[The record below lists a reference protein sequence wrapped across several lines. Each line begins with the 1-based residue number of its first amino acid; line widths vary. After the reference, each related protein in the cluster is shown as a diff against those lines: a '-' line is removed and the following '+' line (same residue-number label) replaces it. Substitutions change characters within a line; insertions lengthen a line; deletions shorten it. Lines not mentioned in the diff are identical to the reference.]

1 MYYVGLDVR
10 YRTSTYCILNSAGHE
25 VKNERIR
32 GHWPTLLDRLSILK
46 GPWTVCFEAT
56 CGYGYLYRELSQIAT
71 RVVVAHPGQL
81 RLIFRA
87 KRKNDRIDARKL
99 AKLLY
104 LDEVPQVYVPGQ
116 EVQSWRE
123 LIEHR
128 RRMVDRQ
135 TVCKN
140 ALRSLLRSHGVVA
153 PKGLWTRK
161 GLTWLRQLQM
171 PTAAS
176 GLKRDLLLEELA
188 EAQRGIR
195 IVTQALDK
203 IGRRHP
209 GVVLLR
215 SIPGVGPRTAETIV
229 AYMDEPKRF
238 RRSSQVAAYF
248 GLIPCQDASAAVNRL
263 GHITKQGPST
273 ARKYLA
279 EAAWQGV
286 HRSPTI
292 RAYFERILRGKAER
306 RKIALVATAHYL
318 LRCMHAMLLS
328 GEFWHEAA

>member
-1 MYYVGLDVR
+1 MYYVGLDVH
-10 YRTSTYCILNSAGHE
+10 YRTSTYCILNSDGHE
-25 VKNERIR
+25 VKNETIR
-32 GHWPTLLDRLSILK
+32 GHWPKLLDRLSVLK
-46 GPWTVCFEAT
+46 GSWTVCFEAT
-56 CGYGYLYRELSQIAT
+56 CGYGYLYRELSRIAT
-71 RVVVAHPGQL
+71 RVIVAHPGQL

-87 KRKNDRIDARKL
+87 KRKNDRVDARKL

-128 RRMVDRQ
+128 RRVVDRQ

-140 ALRSLLRSHGVVA
+140 ALRSLLRGHGVIA
-153 PKGLWTRK
+153 PKGLWTKK
-161 GLTWLRQLQM
+161 GLTWLRQLEM

-176 GLKRDLLLEELA
+176 ELKRNLLLEELA
-188 EAQRGIR
+188 EAKRGVR
-195 IVTQALDK
+195 TVTRALDK
-203 IGRRHP
+203 IGQPHP

-215 SIPGVGPRTAETIV
+215 SIPGVGMRTAETIV
-229 AYMDEPKRF
+229 AYIDDPKRF
-238 RRSSQVAAYF
+238 QRGSQVAAYF
-248 GLIPCQDASAAVNRL
+248 GLIPCQDASAGVNRL
-263 GHITKQGPST
+263 GHITKQGPRT
-273 ARKYLA
+273 ARKYLV

-286 HRSPTI
+286 YRSPTI
-292 RAYFERILRGKAER
+292 RAYFERILRGKKER

-318 LRCMHAMLLS
+318 LRCMHAMLVS

>member
-1 MYYVGLDVR
+1 MYYVGLDVH
-10 YRTSTYCILNSAGHE
+10 YRTSTYCILNSDGHE
-25 VKNERIR
+25 VKSETVR
-32 GHWPTLLDRLSILK
+32 GHWPKLLDRLSLLK

-56 CGYGYLYRELSQIAT
+56 CGYGYLYRELSRIAT
-71 RVVVAHPGQL
+71 RVIVAHPGQL

-116 EVQSWRE
+116 EVQNWRE

-153 PKGLWTRK
+153 PKGLWTKK
-161 GLTWLRQLQM
+161 GLTWLRQVQM

-176 GLKRDLLLEELA
+176 GLKRDLLLEERA
-188 EAQRGIR
+188 EAQRGVRTITR
-195 IVTQALDK
+195 ALDK
-203 IGRRHP
+203 IGERHP

-215 SIPGVGPRTAETIV
+215 SIPGVGMRTAETIA
-229 AYMDEPKRF
+229 AYIDEPKRF
-238 RRSSQVAAYF
+238 QRGSQVAAYF
-248 GLIPCQDASAAVNRL
+248 GLIPCQDASASVNRL
-263 GHITKQGPST
+263 GHITKQGPGT
-273 ARKYLA
+273 ARKYLV

-286 HRSPTI
+286 YRSPTI
-292 RAYFERILRGKAER
+292 RAYFERILRGRKER

-318 LRCMHAMLLS
+318 LRCMHAMLVS
-328 GEFWHEAA
+328 GELWHEAA

>member
-1 MYYVGLDVR
+1 MYYVGLDVH
-10 YRTSTYCILNSAGHE
+10 YRTSTYCVLDADGHE
-25 VKNERIR
+25 AKSETIH
-32 GHWPTLLDRLSILK
+32 GHWPKLLDRLSILK
-46 GPWTVCFEAT
+46 GSWMVCFEAT
-56 CGYGYLYRELSQIAT
+56 CGYGYLYRELSRIAT
-71 RVVVAHPGQL
+71 RVIVAHPGQL

-140 ALRSLLRSHGVVA
+140 AVRSLLRSHGVVG
-153 PKGLWTRK
+153 PKGLWTQK
-161 GLTWLRQLQM
+161 GLSWLRQVQM
-171 PTAAS
+171 PTTAS

-188 EAQRGIR
+188 EAQRGVRTI
-195 IVTQALDK
+195 TQALDK
-203 IGRRHP
+203 IGERHP
-209 GVVLLR
+209 GVMLLR
-215 SIPGVGPRTAETIV
+215 SIPGVGMRTAETMV
-229 AYMDEPKRF
+229 AYIDEPKRF
-238 RRSSQVAAYF
+238 QRGSQVAAYF
-248 GLIPCQDASAAVNRL
+248 GLIPCQDASASVNRL
-263 GHITKQGPST
+263 GHITKQGPGT
-273 ARKYLA
+273 ARKYLV

-286 HRSPTI
+286 YRSPTI
-292 RAYFERILRGKAER
+292 RAYFERILRGKKER

-328 GEFWHEAA
+328 GELWREAA